1 MLKMED
7 RLGCRGIFSC
17 GSSSVNLVFI
27 VCSKNNTL
35 NRRILPFPGFGG
47 NDIILNVELRDQLR
61 GVSQIRRGSTDL
73 KKF

>member
-1 MLKMED
+1 MWTQYVHMAFK
-7 RLGCRGIFSC
+7 F
-17 GSSSVNLVFI
+17 
-27 VCSKNNTL
+27 CSENNTD